1 MSDFTIRM
9 GGGPQ
14 LWYVNRT
21 GGEIVNLTDGKPFP
35 GPRRE
40 PELIDLHIRRVLLR
54 VALADVSR
62 ELREADA
69 HVNAETREM
78 PPSSPPSSH
87 ELCRIADCYCG
98 GYAHP

>member
-1 MSDFTIRM
+1 VSDFTIRM

-54 VALADVSR
+54 VALASVDR
-62 ELREADA
+62 ELREAGA
-69 HVNAETREM
+69 QANTETRET
-78 PPSSPPSSH
+78 PLPSSPR
-87 ELCRIADCYCG
+87 ELCRIVDCYCD